1 MTAKLPSRFRAICRG
16 LHLLF
21 WGTSQGP
28 QWLGNICKS
37 TFSERWLT
45 AAGLIKKDPT
55 ANGQAVPAKVGTQ
68 QGQAKHIPYCFF
80 NVTWTIVPPGSIKG
94 AAKAGGAPAPAPLLA
109 TAAKK
114 PAATAPELAT
124 AAKKPAAPAPE
135 LATAAKK
142 PAAPAPDA
150 ATASDAETA
159 TPAAPKTAAAA
170 APAAADDLGAGGY

>member
-1 MTAKLPSRFRAICRG
+1 MTAKPQSLPLSVEVCTCSSG
-16 LHLLF
+16 VLHKALN
-21 WGTSQGP
+21 G
-28 QWLGNICKS
+28 GNICKS
-37 TFSERWLT
+37 TFSERVT

-124 AAKKPAAPAPE
+124 AAKKPAAPAP
-135 LATAAKK
+135 
-142 PAAPAPDA
+142 DA
-150 ATASDAETA
+150 AAASDAETA

>member
-1 MTAKLPSRFRAICRG
+1 M
-16 LHLLF
+16 
-21 WGTSQGP
+21 
-28 QWLGNICKS
+28 
-37 TFSERWLT
+37 T

-114 PAATAPELAT
+114 PAATRAGAGDCRQEAGRPRAGRCGRFGRRDGDSRSPQEGGRRSPGCSRRLGRGG
-124 AAKKPAAPAPE
+124 
-135 LATAAKK
+135 LLRGRVS
-142 PAAPAPDA
+142 PDA
-150 ATASDAETA
+150 HH
-159 TPAAPKTAAAA
+159 
-170 APAAADDLGAGGY
+170 